1 MIKIS
6 IISADGPLNPQNV
19 FFILCL
25 NVCPALRF
33 VKEPLLVKCR
43 SGAYDLCVR
52 FLEFDQT
59 GPQSI

>member
-6 IISADGPLNPQNV
+6 IISADRPLNPQNV
-19 FFILCL
+19 FFIMFKC
-25 NVCPALRF
+25 VPALRF
-33 VKEPLLVKCR
+33 VKEPLLAKCR